1 MAQTYDVIIIG
12 SGPNGLAIAA
22 YLSKAG
28 QKVLLLE
35 KRFEA
40 GGGLC
45 TEQVTL
51 PEYYHNTHAVY
62 MMMVDYAP
70 VYNDFAFE
78 ARGVKHIYPELQV
91 AMPLADGRALSV
103 YRDVDQTCASI
114 ARFSKKDADAY
125 RDMQRHYDELMRNIL
140 GPQTYVPMDAAPLM
154 AAKAEM
160 TELGRALSEYTEKT
174 PEEIVCERFENEH
187 VRTLMLYMACHWG
200 LDYAQSGVSYMVPIY
215 LNRMT
220 NYRLTAGGSHR
231 VSNVLLKSTFEQGGQ
246 IRTSAQIKQIIV
258 ENGTAKGVELQDGT
272 RFMANKAVVSTIDT
286 HQTFLT
292 YVGED
297 KLDPEFVDMIK
308 IWQWE
313 KWSLCVLH
321 LAMSEAPKF
330 KAAESQPDFNQ
341 AFIHV
346 LGYESLADLTAHWD
360 AMSNGEMPAH
370 AGYNCCF
377 PSVHDPY
384 QAPPGRASG
393 LISQMAPFNLAP
405 LGLNDGGSERWLNH
419 TYREETAERQIA
431 MLQRYA
437 PNITRDK
444 VLWTYLTTPADIQ
457 NKFANM
463 VNGSYKQ
470 GAYHP
475 LQMGYLRPN
484 QDCSQYR
491 TPVKNLY
498 LGGASVAPGGMV
510 LFGPGY
516 NCANAIAEDFD
527 IEKWWTEPE
536 YIRAAKENG
545 YV

>member
-1 MAQTYDVIIIG
+1 
-12 SGPNGLAIAA
+12 
-22 YLSKAG
+22 
-28 QKVLLLE
+28 
-35 KRFEA
+35 
-40 GGGLC
+40 
-45 TEQVTL
+45 VTI
-51 PEYYHNTHAVY
+51 PDYYHNTHSVY

-70 VYNDFAFE
+70 VYPDFQFE
-78 ARGVKHIYPELQV
+78 ERYGVTHICPDLQV
-91 AMPLADGRALSV
+91 AMPLADGRSLCI
-103 YRDVDQTCASI
+103 YRDVERSCAAI
-114 ARFSKKDADAY
+114 ATFSKKDADSY
-125 RDMQRHYDELMRNIL
+125 RDMQHHFSELMRNIL
-140 GPQTYVPMDAAPLM
+140 GPQTYVPMEAAPLM

-200 LDYAQSGVSYMVPIY
+200 LDYSQSGVSYMVPIY

-231 VSNVLLKSTFEQGGQ
+231 VSNALLKSTFEHGGQ
-246 IRTSAQIKQIIV
+246 IRTSVRIKRIIL
-258 ENGTAKGVELQDGT
+258 ENGTAKGVELEDGT
-272 RFMANKAVVSTIDT
+272 CYMAGKAVVSTIDT
-286 HQTFLT
+286 HQTFLK

-297 KLDPEFVDMIK
+297 KLEPEFVDMIR

-313 KWSLCVLH
+313 KWSLAVSH
-321 LAMSEAPKF
+321 LALSEPPHLR
-330 KAAESQPDFNQ
+330 AADSQPDIDK
-341 AFIHV
+341 AFIYV
-346 LGYESLADLTAHWD
+346 LGYESLADLKGHWD
-360 AMSNGEMPAH
+360 AMSTGEMPAQ

-393 LISQMAPFNLAP
+393 LISQMAPFDLK
-405 LGLNDGGSERWLNH
+405 DGGSERWLNH
-419 TYREETAERQIA
+419 KYRVEVVERQ
-431 MLQRYA
+431 LSVLRRYA
-437 PNITRDK
+437 PNVTREK

-457 NKFANM
+457 NKFPNM

-516 NCANAIAEDFD
+516 NCANAIAEDFGID
-527 IEKWWTEPE
+527 KWWKEPE
-536 YIRAAKENG
+536 YITAARENG

>member
-12 SGPNGLAIAA
+12 AGPNGLAIAA

-51 PEYYHNTHAVY
+51 PEFYHNTHAVY
-62 MMMVDYAP
+62 MMMADYAP
-70 VYNDFAFE
+70 VYSDFQFE
-78 ARGVKHIYPELQV
+78 ERYNVRHIYPDLQV
-91 AMPLADGRALSV
+91 AMSLADRSTLCI
-103 YRDVDQTCASI
+103 YKDTDRTCASI
-114 ARFSKKDADAY
+114 AKFSKRDAESY
-125 RDMQRHYDELMRNIL
+125 RDMQSRFDELFLNIL

-160 TELGRALSEYTEKT
+160 TELGRELSEYTEKT
-174 PEEIVCERFENEH
+174 PEEIVCEMFENEH

-215 LNRMT
+215 LNRMSH
-220 NYRLTAGGSHR
+220 YHLTAGGSHR
-231 VSNVLLKSTFEQGGQ
+231 TSNALLKSTFEQGGQ
-246 IRTSAQIKQIIV
+246 IRTSARIKRIIV
-258 ENGTAKGVELQDGT
+258 ENGSAKGVELHDGT
-272 RFMANKAVVSTIDT
+272 CFMASKAVVSTIDT
-286 HQTFLT
+286 HQTFLD
-292 YVGED
+292 YVGEE
-297 KLDPEFVDMIK
+297 KLDSEFVEMLRV
-308 IWQWE
+308 WQWE
-313 KWSLCVLH
+313 KWSLSVLH
-321 LAMSEAPKF
+321 LALTEAPHF
-330 KAAESQPDFNQ
+330 TAAESQPDLDQ

-346 LGYESLADLTAHWD
+346 LGYENLADLKAHWD
-360 AMSNGEMPAH
+360 AMGDGRMPEN
-370 AGYNCCF
+370 AGFNCCF
-377 PSVHDPY
+377 PSVHDAF

-393 LISQMAPFNLAP
+393 LISQMAPYKLA
-405 LGLNDGGSERWLNH
+405 DGGVEKWLSH
-419 TYREETAERQIA
+419 EHREQIADRQIA
-431 MLQRYA
+431 VLSRYA
-437 PNITRDK
+437 PNITRDA

-463 VNGSYKQ
+463 VQGSYKQ

-484 QDCSQYR
+484 QECSQYR

-498 LGGASVAPGGMV
+498 LGGASAAPGGMV
-510 LFGPGY
+510 IFGPGY
-516 NCANAIAEDFD
+516 NCANAIAEDYA
-527 IEKWWTEPE
+527 IEKWWNEPD
-536 YIRAAKENG
+536 YVTAARLNG